1 MHDEKGVNM
10 ITLHT
15 RGIAEHLCML
25 ASLLEAEAMRANTLG
40 LKGNRDIARQA
51 HEVRQ
56 MANQLWEANSPI
68 VVDGTGKS
76 TAHDVASTN
85 QSMH

>member
-1 MHDEKGVNM
+1 M

-15 RGIAEHLCML
+15 RSIAEHLSTF

-51 HEVRQ
+51 HVVRQ
-56 MANQLWEANSPI
+56 MADQLWEANALI
-68 VVDGTGKS
+68 GLEGAAKS
-76 TAHDVASTN
+76 TAHDRIVA
-85 QSMH
+85 HRAVH